1 MEKEK
6 KEDKYNLKIKSEDI
20 DPGALF
26 IIKRLNDSGYEAFVV
41 GGCIR
46 NLIMGVE
53 ARDWDITTK
62 AAPEEI
68 VEVFKGY
75 KVIPVGKKFGTL
87 TVVINHINYEVSTFK
102 KNKSVLTPNL
112 LEDLGHRDFTI
123 NALAWK
129 EGEGAID
136 YFNGLED
143 IKKKIIK
150 GVGNPKERIK
160 EDPLR
165 MLRAIR
171 LACELDFKIDKVTL
185 QAIEENSL
193 LIKKVSQERIRDELI
208 KILLS
213 NFPKKGIQLLHQLG
227 LLKFILPEIESAV
240 GFYDEGNYKGKDL
253 FSYILDMADNLSQ
266 DLALRLSILLHDI
279 EKSQPSHSKREITDR
294 ILHRLRFKNSL
305 IKKINVLIRENWQKA
320 DFSSKKNIRQL
331 ISRVGVENILSIL
344 ELKKNYIMMVN
355 KSAGTLRQIENIEKE
370 IRKVLQEIPPLSL
383 KDLALTGQDL
393 KGLGYMEGKKVG
405 QVLKELLNIVLEEP
419 ALNQKKILLAWVKSE
434 RLPGS

>member
-53 ARDWDITTK
+53 ARDCDITTN

-68 VEVFKGY
+68 VDVFRDY

-87 TVVINHINYEVSTFK
+87 TVIINHVNYEVSTFK

-143 IKKKIIK
+143 IKQKTIR
-150 GVGNPKERIK
+150 GVENPVERIK

-185 QAIEENSL
+185 QAIEESSL
-193 LIKKVSQERIRDELI
+193 LIKKVSPERIRDELI
-208 KILLS
+208 RTLLS
-213 NFPKKGIQLLHQLG
+213 NYPQRGLKLLEQEG
-227 LLKFILPEIESAV
+227 LLKYILPELMTL
-240 GFYDEGNYKGKDL
+240 KGIKIDDIYSVEDV
-253 FSYILDMADNLSQ
+253 FSYNLKLI
-266 DLALRLSILLHDI
+266 DCLAPNLVLRLTALLSFPSPTLQEGMVFDIL
-279 EKSQPSHSKREITDR
+279 KR
-294 ILHRLRFKNSL
+294 LKFKNS
-305 IKKINVLIRENWQKA
+305 IIRKVILLGQEDWERIC
-320 DFSSKKNIRQL
+320 FSQ
-331 ISRVGVENILSIL
+331 G
-344 ELKKNYIMMVN
+344 
-355 KSAGTLRQIENIEKE
+355 KE
-370 IRKVLQEIPPLSL
+370 IRKYLAKMSLEGVKNIFALKKAALKVKKKGKERTQLEQEEERVKEVLAQKPPLSL
-383 KDLALTGQDL
+383 KDLAMKGQDL
-393 KGLGYMEGKKVG
+393 KDLGYPEGKKLG

-434 RLPGS
+434 RPPGS